1 MPRKEHYLEHLK
13 VETSWLGDKAEIVQ
27 LIRTTLTRRG
37 KGTEE
42 APIRIITQYWEM
54 DGTLLFEFDP
64 LVKKVRDDLANN

>member
-1 MPRKEHYLEHLK
+1 MPRKEHYLEHFK
-13 VETSWLGDKAEIVQ
+13 VEANWLGDKAEIVQ